1 MAGTLYVVATPIGN
15 LADLSPRAVA
25 ILRQV
30 DAIACE
36 DTRHSRPLLQHFAI
50 EKPLIALHRHNE
62 RGEGERL
69 LARLRA
75 GENLALISDAGTPLI
90 SDPGATLVRRAL
102 AEKLKLVPVAGPSSV
117 MAALSVAGHG
127 ADEFIFA
134 GFIPSAPG
142 AREKFLQGYRQER
155 RTAVF
160 FETPHRI
167 GKTLELMGE
176 LFAPPRLLTICR
188 ELSKQF
194 EQIELLPVGEAAGW
208 LAADPQRGRGE
219 FVLVLAGAAVAAEP
233 WEDWARELMALGLP
247 AKAIGALLQ
256 RQLGANKKAVYDFI
270 LAAKRD

>member
-50 EKPLIALHRHNE
+50 EKPLLALHQHNE
-62 RGEGERL
+62 RGEGEKL
-69 LARLRA
+69 LARLQT

-102 AEKLKLVPVAGPSSV
+102 EQHLTLVPVAGPSSV
-117 MAALSVAGHG
+117 MAALSVAGQS

-142 AREKFLQGYRQER
+142 AREKFLQGYQRER

-167 GKTLELMGE
+167 AKTLALMDE
-176 LFAPPRLLTICR
+176 LFAPARSLTICR

-194 EQIELLPVGEAAGW
+194 EQIQLLPVSAAAGW
-208 LAADPQRGRGE
+208 LAADPQRARGE
-219 FVLVLAGAAVAAEP
+219 FVLVLAGAEVGAEP
-233 WEDWARELMALGLP
+233 WEDWARDLAALGLP
-247 AKAIGALLQ
+247 AKAIGALLHQ
-256 RQLGANKKAVYDFI
+256 RLGANKKAVYDFL
-270 LAAKRD
+270 LAEKEA

>member
-1 MAGTLYVVATPIGN
+1 MAGILYVVATPIGN

-50 EKPLIALHRHNE
+50 EKPLLALHQHNE
-62 RGEGERL
+62 RGEGEKL
-69 LARLRA
+69 LARLQA

-102 AEKLKLVPVAGPSSV
+102 EQHLTLVPVAGPSSV
-117 MAALSVAGHG
+117 MAALSVAGQS

-142 AREKFLQGYRQER
+142 AREKFLQGYQRER

-167 GKTLELMGE
+167 AKTLALMGE
-176 LFAPPRLLTICR
+176 LFAPARSLTICR

-194 EQIELLPVGEAAGW
+194 EQIQLLPVSAAAGW
-208 LAADPQRGRGE
+208 LAADPQRARGE
-219 FVLVLAGAAVAAEP
+219 LVLVLAGAEAAAEP
-233 WEDWARELMALGLP
+233 WEDWARDLAALGLP
-247 AKAIGALLQ
+247 AKAIGALLHQ
-256 RQLGANKKAVYDFI
+256 RLGANKKAIYDFL
-270 LAAKRD
+270 LAEKGG